1 MNSLQIDSILS
12 KNSHT
17 KKLFRG
23 VYGSDTIKQFHTY
36 PYTLVVNTQKIS
48 QPGEHWV
55 GIYVKNANDI
65 EYFDSFGEPPN
76 NEIQKFTKNFKNIK
90 INSKKLQS
98 DFDNSCGPFVIYFI
112 VQRSRGKK
120 FDTIVNRLFDPYNDS
135 FVKMFIFKMIAGGNV

>member
-12 KNSHT
+12 KNHHT

-36 PYTLVVNTQKIS
+36 PYTIVVNTQKIS

-65 EYFDSFGEPPN
+65 EYFDSFGEAPN
-76 NEIQKFTKNFKNIK
+76 KEIQKFTNNFKNIK

-112 VQRSRGKK
+112 TQTFQREK
-120 FDTIVNRLFDPYNDS
+120 F
-135 FVKMFIFKMIAGGNV
+135 